1 MGTYVDEAVVEEEAE
16 HGGGH
21 RLVGGDPGRHHGL
34 YNALRAGAG
43 LVVVAD
49 GETVVTLGGGGREN
63 DAEDHQ
69 RDKPRSDPRRR
80 HGCRRAGRRRPL

>member
-1 MGTYVDEAVVEEEAE
+1 
-16 HGGGH
+16 
-21 RLVGGDPGRHHGL
+21 
-34 YNALRAGAG
+34 
-43 LVVVAD
+43 
-49 GETVVTLGGGGREN
+49 VVTLGGGGREN